1 LATLD
6 KKQMM
11 KRIIDAVG
19 QDIAIQMVMQAYNTE
34 LLTTWLSRLEVG
46 KPKMVGSAKRRDHLQ
61 DALERVLETCDLAN

>member
-1 LATLD
+1 MATLD
-6 KKQMM
+6 KKEMM

-34 LLTTWLSRLEVG
+34 LLTTWLSRLETD

-61 DALERVLETCDLAN
+61 DALQRVLETCELAS